1 MATTAEDR
9 AKAIQVIKERLLAVT
24 QGHTNEEAEQVATG
38 LVDQAIRDRETGG
51 HDAGS

>member
-9 AKAIQVIKERLLAVT
+9 TEAIRVIKERLLEVT
-24 QGHTNEEAEQVATG
+24 TGHTDEEAEQVATE

-51 HDAGS
+51 HGSGS